1 MPLEQ
6 FREEISAQ
14 VERLRLRS
22 APFRMAERYHLVA
35 QTLEPVRFYFET
47 F

>member
-6 FREEISAQ
+6 FREEMTAQ

-22 APFRMAERYHLVA
+22 ANYRMAERYGLVEA
-35 QTLEPVRFYFET
+35 TGKPVIFWFER
-47 F
+47 